1 MNNNEKSNPTGR
13 PEQTSTGTAEILGIT
28 AESMESAS
36 SPSSAPGSKMR
47 LAAFAMLLAVPATLT
62 GCGDNYEECDPNIE
76 YCEYDSSG
84 GYYYYNGGSG
94 VYHGTGKPLTRS
106 QSESIRSSNSHK
118 GFGSGGSSGVRSGG

>member
-1 MNNNEKSNPTGR
+1 MNNNNP
-13 PEQTSTGTAEILGIT
+13 EILLSGNKEL
-28 AESMESAS
+28 ADQQ
-36 SPSSAPGSKMR
+36 PSSASGSKIK

-62 GCGDNYEECDPNIE
+62 GCGQDDYDDCDPYVE

-94 VYHGTGKPLTRS
+94 VYYGSGKPLSKS
-106 QSESIRSSNSHK
+106 QSEALRSSGSHK